1 LKERVELIMPP
12 GELGILEISKTN
24 APHESGISQNKQ
36 PPEKSSSLFKGRIFF
51 FPTPSNF
58 LSSWERRKMKKMM
71 RGFENFN
78 GCPFC
83 EGNIFALGNVPSQS
97 IKNFLPALFT
107 SPSPQQLMY

>member
-1 LKERVELIMPP
+1 MP
-12 GELGILEISKTN
+12 
-24 APHESGISQNKQ
+24 PHESGISQNKQ
-36 PPEKSSSLFKGRIFF
+36 PPEKSSSLLFKGRIFF